1 MVIYTFNVNCGMIR
15 KKGVFTLKDNRI
27 KLVIKSFLWGTAWLI
42 AAVLIGFII
51 TKVTPYKNF
60 ENILFIEGIILVF
73 VGIFASISG
82 DPIALSMQ
90 GLGQNSAQYVANAN
104 LEVTKMEREK
114 SNRKLDVS
122 LAVSTFSLILG
133 GLFSA
138 GVTFII

>member
-1 MVIYTFNVNCGMIR
+1 M
-15 KKGVFTLKDNRI
+15 KDNRI
-27 KLVIKSFLWGTAWLI
+27 NLVIKSFLWGIAWFGV
-42 AAVLIGFII
+42 AVLIGFII

-82 DPIALSMQ
+82 DPMGLSMQ
-90 GLGQNSAQYVANAN
+90 GLGQNSAQYSASAN

-114 SNRKLDVS
+114 SNRKLDVA

-133 GLFSA
+133 GVFSA
-138 GVTFII
+138 GLTFII

>member
-1 MVIYTFNVNCGMIR
+1 M
-15 KKGVFTLKDNRI
+15 KDNRI
-27 KLVIKSFLWGTAWLI
+27 NLVIKSLLWGIAWLGV
-42 AAVLIGFII
+42 AALIGFII

-82 DPIALSMQ
+82 DPMGLSMQ
-90 GLGQNSAQYVANAN
+90 ELGQNSAQYSASAN

-114 SNRKLDVS
+114 SNRKLDVA

>member
-1 MVIYTFNVNCGMIR
+1 M
-15 KKGVFTLKDNRI
+15 KDNRI
-27 KLVIKSFLWGTAWLI
+27 NLVIKSLLWGIAWLGV
-42 AAVLIGFII
+42 AALIGFII

-82 DPIALSMQ
+82 DPMGLSMQ
-90 GLGQNSAQYVANAN
+90 GLGQNSAQYAAIAN
-104 LEVTKMEREK
+104 LETTKREKEK
-114 SNRKLDVS
+114 SNRKLDVA

>member
-1 MVIYTFNVNCGMIR
+1 M
-15 KKGVFTLKDNRI
+15 KDNRI
-27 KLVIKSFLWGTAWLI
+27 NLVIKSLLWGIAWLGV
-42 AAVLIGFII
+42 AALIGFII

-82 DPIALSMQ
+82 DPMGLSMQ
-90 GLGQNSAQYVANAN
+90 GLGQNSAQYAAIAN
-104 LEVTKMEREK
+104 LETTKMEREK
-114 SNRKLDVS
+114 SNRKLNVA

-138 GVTFII
+138 GLTFII

>member
-1 MVIYTFNVNCGMIR
+1 M
-15 KKGVFTLKDNRI
+15 KDNRI
-27 KLVIKSFLWGTAWLI
+27 NLVIKSLLWGIAWLGV
-42 AAVLIGFII
+42 AALIGFII

-82 DPIALSMQ
+82 DPMGLSMQ
-90 GLGQNSAQYVANAN
+90 GLGQNSAQYSASAN

-114 SNRKLDVS
+114 SNRKLDVA

-133 GLFSA
+133 GVFSA
-138 GVTFII
+138 GLTFII

>member
-1 MVIYTFNVNCGMIR
+1 M
-15 KKGVFTLKDNRI
+15 KDNRI
-27 KLVIKSFLWGTAWLI
+27 NLVIKSLLWGIAWLGV
-42 AAVLIGFII
+42 AALIGFII

-82 DPIALSMQ
+82 DPMGLSMQ
-90 GLGQNSAQYVANAN
+90 GLGQNSAQYSASAN

-114 SNRKLDVS
+114 SNRKLDVA

>member
-1 MVIYTFNVNCGMIR
+1 M
-15 KKGVFTLKDNRI
+15 KDNRI
-27 KLVIKSFLWGTAWLI
+27 NLVIKSLLWGIAWLGV
-42 AAVLIGFII
+42 AALIGFII

-82 DPIALSMQ
+82 DPMGLSMQ
-90 GLGQNSAQYVANAN
+90 GLGQNSAQYAASAN

-114 SNRKLDVS
+114 SNRKLDVA